1 VSDYDPTR
9 PFASDEPDPAYDW
22 DDEPPTPK
30 LLWGRVIALAAVL
43 ILAFLLGRATAPD
56 DSAEEVEQLRGQL
69 EEAGDRI
76 AELET
81 IVAQG
86 ATPSP
91 PPTPE
96 TPEETDT
103 PPDGD
108 GGGGDAGDGDGDGGG
123 IVKEYTV
130 KTGDT
135 YNEIAERFFDDPS
148 LGSCIADANDDET
161 LIVGETINVPMAC
174 EDEA

>member
-56 DSAEEVEQLRGQL
+56 DSAEEVDDLQAQL
-69 EEAGDRI
+69 EEAADRI
-76 AELET
+76 EELET
-81 IVAQG
+81 IVATG
-86 ATPSP
+86 ATPTETETPPPDDGETETESP
-91 PPTPE
+91 PP
-96 TPEETDT
+96 D
-103 PPDGD
+103 DGGGD
-108 GGGGDAGDGDGDGGG
+108 GGGGDKP
-123 IVKEYTV
+123 VEEYTV

-135 YNEIAERFFDDPS
+135 YNDIAEEFYGDPA
-148 LGSCIADANDDET
+148 LGGCISDANGGET
-161 LIVGETINVPMAC
+161 LLVGDTINIPSESTC
-174 EDEA
+174 D

>member
-56 DSAEEVEQLRGQL
+56 DSAEEVEDLQAQL
-69 EEAGDRI
+69 EEAADRI
-76 AELET
+76 EELET

-86 ATPSP
+86 ATPQE
-91 PPTPE
+91 TE
-96 TPEETDT
+96 TPPQSPDDTESPTDGETDGGG
-103 PPDGD
+103 GD
-108 GGGGDAGDGDGDGGG
+108 GGGGDEP
-123 IVKEYTV
+123 VREYTV
-130 KTGDT
+130 RTGDN
-135 YNEIAERFFDDPS
+135 YNDLAEKFYGDPA
-148 LGSCIADANDDET
+148 LGGCISDANDGDT
-161 LIVGETINVPMAC
+161 LLVGDTINIPSESTC
-174 EDEA
+174 D

>member
-9 PFASDEPDPAYDW
+9 PFASDEPDPTYDW

-56 DSAEEVEQLRGQL
+56 DSAEEVDQLRGQL

-76 AELET
+76 AELEL
-81 IVAQG
+81 IVSQG
-86 ATPSP
+86 ATPTVT
-91 PPTPE
+91 PTV
-96 TPEETDT
+96 TPTDT
-103 PPDGD
+103 PPDGGGGD
-108 GGGGDAGDGDGDGGG
+108 GGGGDGGGGGGGGG
-123 IVKEYTV
+123 IVREYTV

-135 YNEIAERFFDDPS
+135 YNEIAEQFFGDPS
-148 LGSCIADANDDET
+148 LGACIADANDDQT
-161 LIVGETINVPMAC
+161 LLVGDTINVPMAC
-174 EDEA
+174 EE

>member
-56 DSAEEVEQLRGQL
+56 DSAEEVDQLRGQL

-76 AELET
+76 AELEV
-81 IVAQG
+81 IVSQG
-86 ATPSP
+86 ATPTEP
-91 PPTPE
+91 ATPEAPE
-96 TPEETDT
+96 TPES
-103 PPDGD
+103 PPDD
-108 GGGGDAGDGDGDGGG
+108 GGGGDGGG
-123 IVKEYTV
+123 NGGADEEVREYTV

-148 LGSCIADANDDET
+148 LGACIADANDDQT
-161 LIVGETINVPMAC
+161 LLVGDTINVPMAC
-174 EDEA
+174 ED

>member
-9 PFASDEPDPAYDW
+9 PFASDEPDPTYDW
-22 DDEPPTPK
+22 DDEPPSPK

-56 DSAEEVEQLRGQL
+56 DSADEVEQLRAQL

-76 AELET
+76 ASLEVEDT
-81 IVAQG
+81 FG
-86 ATPSP
+86 A
-91 PPTPE
+91 PPTDE
-96 TPEETDT
+96 TTDETESPDET

-108 GGGGDAGDGDGDGGG
+108 GGDGGGGDGDGGDE
-123 IVKEYTV
+123 IVRDYTV

-135 YNEIAERFFDDPS
+135 YNEIAERFFGDPA
-148 LGSCIADANDDET
+148 LGSCIADANEDET
-161 LIVGETINVPMAC
+161 LIVGETIQVPMAC
-174 EDEA
+174 EDEG

>member
-56 DSAEEVEQLRGQL
+56 DSAEEVDQLQAQL

-81 IVAQG
+81 IVSAG
-86 ATPSP
+86 ATPTATETTP
-91 PPTPE
+91 PE
-96 TPEETDT
+96 TDETET
-103 PPDGD
+103 PPD
-108 GGGGDAGDGDGDGGG
+108 GGGGDGGGDGGG
-123 IVKEYTV
+123 EDELVREYTV

-135 YNEIAERFFDDPS
+135 YNEIAEEFFGDPA
-148 LGSCIADANDDET
+148 LGACIADANEDAT

-174 EDEA
+174 EDEG